1 MSERPSWFAYRAP
14 RRRLPTSQLRAYV
27 DIVLSNLAANAPE
40 SPKIQEAK
48 QAVEKA
54 TREFENGECDRVSL
68 FLTIKGIEYSVA
80 GALGFDSRELRWLV
94 TTDLRQ
100 TPATESEIQEVCRC
114 FFGDPSDEPKPV
126 EPQKLAKL
134 THVAIGYWSRY
145 ADMLLK
151 ASTREKFIAAA
162 LCVSLFGYFSRMFM
176 AGIHSTILSHSEGL
190 FQWFAGTEAITFFS
204 LGCAGAIVSMAL
216 SSEIAVSASR
226 PLDGLYA
233 FWSTVPRL
241 LVGGTAGMLAVLL
254 TGVIAPMLK
263 LPSGEEGA
271 SMIEVLKCLLAF
283 TGGFTDR
290 IFFKKL
296 VDTTWRVS
304 GLTTAA
310 SDPQPKAG

>member
-1 MSERPSWFAYRAP
+1 MSDRAKWFSFRAA
-14 RRRLPTSQLRAYV
+14 RRLPTAQLRAYV
-27 DIVLSNLAANAPE
+27 EIVLGNLAAQDPQH
-40 SPKIQEAK
+40 PKVEEAK
-48 QAVEKA
+48 KAVEKA
-54 TREFENGECDRVSL
+54 LQEFENRECDRISL
-68 FLTIKGIEYSVA
+68 FLTIKGIEYGVA

-100 TPATESEIQEVCRC
+100 TPATEKEIEELCRC
-114 FFGDPSDEPKPV
+114 FFGDPDAQAAAVEPK
-126 EPQKLAKL
+126 QLAKL

-145 ADMLLK
+145 ADMLIK

-162 LCVSLFGYFSRMFM
+162 LAISLFGYFSRMFM
-176 AGIHSTILSHSEGL
+176 AGIHSTLLSRSEGL
-190 FQWFAGTEAITFFS
+190 FQWFAGTEAFTFFS

-254 TGVIAPMLK
+254 TGVIAPMLR
-263 LPSGEEGA
+263 LPEGA
-271 SMIEVLKCLLAF
+271 DGQSMLEVLKCLLAF
-283 TGGFTDR
+283 TGGFADR
-290 IFFKKL
+290 LFFKKL

-304 GLTTAA
+304 GLTTTDSAA
-310 SDPQPKAG
+310 KAQ